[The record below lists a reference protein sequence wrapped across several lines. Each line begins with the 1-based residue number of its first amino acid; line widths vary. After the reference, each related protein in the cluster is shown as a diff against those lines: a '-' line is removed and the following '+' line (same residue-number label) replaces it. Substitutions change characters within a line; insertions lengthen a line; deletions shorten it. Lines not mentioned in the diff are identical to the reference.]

1 MKYFILLFY
10 ISYTKKKIIYG
21 PPRDK
26 FLAPPLELSLV
37 MWSCLVCMEVRSWL
51 QRFVPKTVQVFC
63 GSCWSHAPTRLGLS
77 YSSVFYYPLVSMA
90 AAKSS
95 ERTPTFLAASWDW
108 RPCLV
113 CNKNSLPIKQNLK
126 SQHIPMDETCTL
138 CDDHQETFYELSSG
152 KATWWSRGA

>member
-1 MKYFILLFY
+1 MNYDISSILQF
-10 ISYTKKKIIYG
+10 G
-21 PPRDK
+21 PPSMNSWLRPRLACSKRLSSYKAK
-26 FLAPPLELSLV
+26 FEITTYSDGWNMHSMWWSSGNSYELSLV

-77 YSSVFYYPLVSMA
+77 YSSVFYYPLVSLA

-108 RPCLV
+108 C
-113 CNKNSLPIKQNLK
+113 
-126 SQHIPMDETCTL
+126 
-138 CDDHQETFYELSSG
+138 
-152 KATWWSRGA
+152 